1 MPGSYREPRP
11 ELVRKKD
18 GRAGWGKGRDVRKK
32 PESEDATLE
41 GKWPRFPELRVE
53 ERKLGSLDYE

>member
-1 MPGSYREPRP
+1 MPRSYRELRP

-18 GRAGWGKGRDVRKK
+18 DGGGWDEMGKK

-41 GKWPRFPELRVE
+41 GKWPCRN
-53 ERKLGSLDYE
+53 